1 MPSNVTSRSF
11 DATSVPG
18 ISKKAQE
25 ALKSAFDAMANWRI
39 EITKHSEKNCKEV
52 IDKMATA
59 ASELGW
65 PPQVVEAARA
75 QMQRFTETQ
84 VKTMDHLMDA
94 WEAQLKSPNPATAS
108 PTAMLEKLKT
118 MPTLGSNGMS
128 SNGSMNPVQF
138 WMQFAGPWQK
148 FSEEMIAAWA
158 QATKPQGR
166 T

>member
-18 ISKKAQE
+18 LSKNAQE
-25 ALKSAFDAMANWRI
+25 ALKSAFDAMSNWRV

-52 IDKMATA
+52 IDKMAAA

-65 PPQVVEAARA
+65 PEQVVEAARI

-84 VKTMDHLMDA
+84 VKAMDHMMDA
-94 WEAQLKSPNPATAS
+94 WEEQLRSPNPATAS
-108 PTAMLEKLKT
+108 PTAMLEKLKSL
-118 MPTLGSNGMS
+118 PTFGSNGM
-128 SNGSMNPVQF
+128 SNGSMNPIQF

-148 FSEEMIAAWA
+148 FSEEMMAAWA
-158 QATKPQGR
+158 KATKPHAG